1 MSRRTFPVFL
11 MTAAFL
17 LSSWS
22 NVIAASFCPRYSARD
37 FSAKIGQNR
46 SAKSGPCHHEMAR
59 MDMEMDGGSAEMD
72 DSRSDS
78 QTPTSAQGP
87 DKPNP
92 ASAVFELPD
101 EPCGLCWMHSLPA
114 PGTGTVVAQNPTS
127 QSVET
132 DAPPADAAIAP
143 RSTFI
148 IPITPVE
155 HGPPGNGVP
164 RRVLINVFR
173 I

>member
-1 MSRRTFPVFL
+1 

-37 FSAKIGQNR
+37 FSAKQAISQNR
-46 SAKSGPCHHEMAR
+46 SAKPEPCHHEMAR
-59 MDMEMDGGSAEMD
+59 MDMEMDGDSMGVDSDSGSE
-72 DSRSDS
+72 S
-78 QTPTSAQGP
+78 QTPTNAP
-87 DKPNP
+87 RADKLNP
-92 ASAVFELPD
+92 VQAVLDLPGEL
-101 EPCGLCWMHSLPA
+101 CGLCWMHSLPA

-132 DAPPADAAIAP
+132 DAPPADAAITA